1 MKYLK
6 IRHFSLIPSDWSE
19 WFQGSAWD
27 PTDLQALP
35 AESSGI
41 RVSLALRSEAESR
54 ELCVPGQRPGTRNFT
69 SGVSRELSKVLFFA
83 IATYSFSIPC
93 FGQSSWLDFSSA
105 IPKVLNP
112 GGTSN
117 FNTSMQG
124 FPSTT
129 GFANTPYSMSTYN
142 PNNSAGFGVG
152 GYSGHGGAGLSLA
165 PARKDWKLGVLIQNT
180 DAGAVIT
187 QVTPGSAGQQ
197 AGLQPNDIIVAVG
210 GSRIG
215 TFDNRII
222 ELADEIRRNAD
233 AMGRVSLLV
242 FNSRQRMINPLA
254 VSMNST
260 SSTLTGTVAT
270 RDRSQLPYGA
280 ALTVQLQYVLKPFY
294 EIAGGKSVT
303 RADGVGP
310 YGFELYFD
318 PRYIDPREQYQ
329 LTASI
334 SVGNQLMYG
343 LAQPILVDINNLG
356 QPLNFILE
364 KATVGQSF
372 GNPGQSPIS
381 PGSLGNVSAGYP
393 GTYPAD
399 MLNNLFFQLLGRA
412 PSAREVVAWGAYLQ
426 QGNSINDLKV
436 KLLSSS
442 QFRDRFPNE
451 ATYTQQLISSLTN
464 RSLDQQELA
473 FWITRM
479 QSTGSPE
486 QVINEFLAKNR

>member
-1 MKYLK
+1 MKHLK
-6 IRHFSLIPSDWSE
+6 I
-19 WFQGSAWD
+19 
-27 PTDLQALP
+27 
-35 AESSGI
+35 
-41 RVSLALRSEAESR
+41 
-54 ELCVPGQRPGTRNFT
+54 
-69 SGVSRELSKVLFFA
+69 LFFA
-83 IATYSFSIPC
+83 IATYSLSIPC

-129 GFANTPYSMSTYN
+129 GFANGQYSPPPYNQSN
-142 PNNSAGFGVG
+142 PAGYGVG
-152 GYSGHGGAGLSLA
+152 GYSGYGGASPTLA

-187 QVTPGSAGQQ
+187 QVAPGSAGQQ
-197 AGLQPNDIIVAVG
+197 AGLQPNDIIIAVG
-210 GSRIG
+210 GARIG

-242 FNSRQRMINPLA
+242 FNSRQRMINPLS
-254 VSMNST
+254 VSMNTT

-280 ALTVQLQYVLKPFY
+280 ALTVQLQYVSKPFY
-294 EIAGGKSVT
+294 EIAGGKSTT

-329 LTASI
+329 LAASI

-356 QPLNFILE
+356 QPMNFILE
-364 KATVGQSF
+364 NATGGQAF
-372 GNPGQSPIS
+372 GNPGQSPFS

-393 GTYPAD
+393 GTYTPD

-412 PSAREVVAWGAYLQ
+412 PSAREVVAWGAYIQ
-426 QGNSINDLKV
+426 QGKSINDLKV

-451 ATYTQQLISSLTN
+451 AAYVQQLITSLTN
-464 RSLDQQELA
+464 RVPDQQELA
-473 FWITRM
+473 FWMTRL
-479 QSTGSPE
+479 QSTMQATGAPE
-486 QVINEFLAKNR
+486 LVISEILAKNR

>member
-1 MKYLK
+1 MKHLK
-6 IRHFSLIPSDWSE
+6 I
-19 WFQGSAWD
+19 
-27 PTDLQALP
+27 
-35 AESSGI
+35 
-41 RVSLALRSEAESR
+41 
-54 ELCVPGQRPGTRNFT
+54 
-69 SGVSRELSKVLFFA
+69 LFFA
-83 IATYSFSIPC
+83 IATCSFCVPC
-93 FGQSSWLDFSSA
+93 FGQSGWLLDYANA

-112 GGTSN
+112 GGSSN

-129 GFANTPYSMSTYN
+129 GFTNTPFAPSTYN
-142 PNNSAGFGVG
+142 PSNPAGYGVG
-152 GYSGHGGAGLSLA
+152 GYNGYGGAATSLA

-187 QVTPGSAGQQ
+187 QVAPGSAGQQ
-197 AGLQPNDIIVAVG
+197 AGLQQNDIIVAVG

-233 AMGRVSLLV
+233 AMGHVSLLV
-242 FNSRQRMINPLA
+242 FNARQRSINPLT

-270 RDRSQLPYGA
+270 RDRLQLPYGA
-280 ALTVQLQYVLKPFY
+280 TLTIQLQYVSKPFY

-318 PRYIDPREQYQ
+318 PRFIDPRDQYQ
-329 LTASI
+329 LAASI

-356 QPLNFILE
+356 QSLNFVLE
-364 KATVGQSF
+364 KAAGGQAF
-372 GNPGQSPIS
+372 GGPGQSPFS
-381 PGSLGNVSAGYP
+381 PGSLGNVVNAGYP
-393 GTYPAD
+393 GTLTPN
-399 MLNNLFFQLLGRA
+399 MLNDLFFQLLGRP
-412 PSAREVVAWGAYLQ
+412 PSAREGVAWGAYLQ
-426 QGNSINDLKV
+426 QGNSINDLKA

-451 ATYTQQLISSLTN
+451 AAYTQQLISSLTN
-464 RSLDQQELA
+464 RLPDQTELA

-486 QVINEFLAKNR
+486 LVINEILAKNR